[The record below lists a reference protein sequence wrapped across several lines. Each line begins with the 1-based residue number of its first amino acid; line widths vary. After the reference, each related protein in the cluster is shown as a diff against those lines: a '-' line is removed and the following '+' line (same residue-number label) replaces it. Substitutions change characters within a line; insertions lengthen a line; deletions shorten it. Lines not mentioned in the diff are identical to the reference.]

1 MVLIHSYNPRFPR
14 FVPQASHDA
23 MQPIGVRD
31 GGSGGA
37 VDPPIR
43 ADIRH
48 LFGQK
53 TRHLFD

>member
-1 MVLIHSYNPRFPR
+1 MFRDLVE
-14 FVPQASHDA
+14 VTV
-23 MQPIGVRD
+23 IGVRD

-53 TRHLFD
+53 TIHLFD